1 MGEGGA
7 LFEVLGAG
15 DSKSDKEETEREKK
29 NSGQEGEQNDIEEDN
44 DIRNEAAA
52 FWYRLFKR
60 RIALSTG

>member
-15 DSKSDKEETEREKK
+15 DSELDKEEKEREKK

-52 FWYRLFKR
+52 FWC
-60 RIALSTG
+60 ILSFAI

>member
-15 DSKSDKEETEREKK
+15 DSESDKEETEREKK

-52 FWYRLFKR
+52 FWCILFA
-60 RIALSTG
+60 I

>member
-29 NSGQEGEQNDIEEDN
+29 NSDQEGEQNDIEEDN
-44 DIRNEAAA
+44 DIRNEGAA
-52 FWYRLFKR
+52 FWCILF
-60 RIALSTG
+60 AT